1 MITVHVIIA
10 YVITVAEGIQLL
22 SLIDKGLD
30 ACRYLQ
36 AYGQWEQAAW
46 LAKVC
51 DKCIITIATGVLLQ
65 SSLCDRDCA
74 DVFMRWA
81 DHLASPTINQRL
93 KALLVL
99 LSIGHFQRV
108 IETLHNMRYITHA
121 ALFAEACLQYGILQT
136 DQSQTSILVY
146 IISYYGYC
154 TLTVTLAILLEMV
167 YGEYARY
174 LHSIGFSRAMRH
186 YCSIAGPTGSKLLD
200 QYITSSHKP

>member
-1 MITVHVIIA
+1 MITV
-10 YVITVAEGIQLL
+10 TEGVQLL

-46 LAKVC
+46 LAKVHMC
-51 DKCIITIATGVLLQ
+51 DITIATTMLLQ

-81 DHLASPTINQRL
+81 DHLASPTVNQRV
-93 KALLVL
+93 KALLIL

-136 DQSQTSILVY
+136 NQSQTSILVY
-146 IISYYGYC
+146 TISYCGYC
-154 TLTVTLAILLEMV
+154 TLIITLAVLLETV
-167 YGEYARY
+167 YGDYARY

-186 YCSIAGPTGSKLLD
+186 YCSVAGPTGTKLLD

>member
-1 MITVHVIIA
+1 MITV
-10 YVITVAEGIQLL
+10 TEGVQLL

-46 LAKVC
+46 LAKVHMC
-51 DKCIITIATGVLLQ
+51 DITIATTMLLQ

-74 DVFMRWA
+74 DVFMRWV
-81 DHLASPTINQRL
+81 DHLASPTVNQRV
-93 KALLVL
+93 KALLIL

-136 DQSQTSILVY
+136 DQSQT
-146 IISYYGYC
+146 
-154 TLTVTLAILLEMV
+154 TVLLETV
-167 YGEYARY
+167 YGDYARY

-186 YCSIAGPTGSKLLD
+186 YCSVAGPTGTKLLD

>member
-1 MITVHVIIA
+1 MVTAI
-10 YVITVAEGIQLL
+10 
-22 SLIDKGLD
+22 
-30 ACRYLQ
+30 
-36 AYGQWEQAAW
+36 
-46 LAKVC
+46 
-51 DKCIITIATGVLLQ
+51 LLQ

-81 DHLASPTINQRL
+81 DHLASPTVNQRI

-121 ALFAEACLQYGILQT
+121 ALFAEACLQYGVLQAN
-136 DQSQTSILVY
+136 QSQTSILPLVAVVTY
-146 IISYYGYC
+146 D
-154 TLTVTLAILLEMV
+154 TLTMSLAVLLETV
-167 YGEYARY
+167 YGDYARY

-186 YCSIAGPTGSKLLD
+186 YCSVAGPTGTKLLD